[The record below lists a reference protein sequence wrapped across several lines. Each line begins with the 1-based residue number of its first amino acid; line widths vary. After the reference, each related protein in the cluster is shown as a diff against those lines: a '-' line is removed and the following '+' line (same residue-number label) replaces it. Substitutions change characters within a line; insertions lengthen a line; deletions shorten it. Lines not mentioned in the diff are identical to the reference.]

1 MSSAL
6 RAVTEIGT
14 SCSEADV
21 RCAVTVTSVST
32 RSLPVFCA
40 MEAVA
45 AVAPRVAAMAM
56 RTARA
61 KTGFMRDLKQ
71 LRKGKGIYK

>member
-6 RAVTEIGT
+6 SAVTEIGT

-21 RCAVTVTSVST
+21 RWAVTVTSANTS
-32 RSLPVFCA
+32 SLPVFCA
-40 MEAVA
+40 TETVA
-45 AVAPRVAAMAM
+45 AVAPRVAMAM

-61 KTGFMRDLKQ
+61 KTGFMRDLK
-71 LRKGKGIYK
+71 